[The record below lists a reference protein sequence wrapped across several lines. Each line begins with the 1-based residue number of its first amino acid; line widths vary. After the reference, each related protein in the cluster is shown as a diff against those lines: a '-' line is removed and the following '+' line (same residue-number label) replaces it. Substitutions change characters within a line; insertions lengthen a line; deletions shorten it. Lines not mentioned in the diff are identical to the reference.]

1 MCTCV
6 SNTHSGAATAPHSRE
21 FVVQLLLWGD
31 QNPGERGNGRTGERG
46 PALTLISNPTSSGPS
61 DRRTAEPSARPP
73 IRPSASP
80 LIARLTA
87 LGLPAFHRIETH
99 RNQQV
104 MVSWVPEQWL
114 RVHEGYAEA
123 PDSVLA
129 AIVRCVRPGSKRAT
143 RLAARQIFLAFP
155 AEEHAPSQ
163 TRPAQPRTPSPRDA
177 EVVAELVRLHGE
189 LNHRHF
195 EGRLSRIPIE
205 LSGRMRSRLGELR
218 LERRTGQA
226 AAIGISRRH
235 LKRDGWSGVRETLLH
250 EMVHQWQAESGLP
263 VDHRGEFRR
272 KAREVG
278 IVARAVRVD

>member
-1 MCTCV
+1 MKGITMRLALLAAALV
-6 SNTHSGAATAPHSRE
+6 IGTLGLNTP
-21 FVVQLLLWGD
+21 LLLISEQTED
-31 QNPGERGNGRTGERG
+31 VVT
-46 PALTLISNPTSSGPS
+46 PAEAAIPHGSLAS
-61 DRRTAEPSARPP
+61 RPP
-73 IRPSASP
+73 
-80 LIARLTA
+80 
-87 LGLPAFHRIETH
+87 
-99 RNQQV
+99 
-104 MVSWVPEQWL
+104 
-114 RVHEGYAEA
+114 
-123 PDSVLA
+123 
-129 AIVRCVRPGSKRAT
+129 RPGAT

>member
-1 MCTCV
+1 M
-6 SNTHSGAATAPHSRE
+6 
-21 FVVQLLLWGD
+21 VQLLLWGD
-31 QNPGERGNGRTGERG
+31 SGEQGTGKGERGT
-46 PALTLISNPTSSGPS
+46 ALTLIPSSSGPS
-61 DRRTAEPSARPP
+61 DRLTVGPSDRQ
-73 IRPSASP
+73 

-87 LGLPAFHRIETH
+87 LGLPQFSRIETH

-104 MVSWVPEQWL
+104 MVSWVPGQWL
-114 RVHEGYAEA
+114 RVHEGYGEA
-123 PDSVLA
+123 PDSVLE
-129 AIVRCVRPGSKRAT
+129 AIVRCVRPGTRRAT
-143 RLAARQIFLAFP
+143 RLAARQVFLAFP

-163 TRPAQPRTPSPRDA
+163 KRPAQQRQVSARDS
-177 EVVAELVRLHGE
+177 EIVAELERLHGE

-195 EGRLSRIPIE
+195 GGLLGRIPIW

-218 LERRTGQA
+218 LDRRTGQA
-226 AAIGISRRH
+226 VAIGISRRH